1 MIPNFIMKKLIINF
15 SKFLFFFIFFINIL
29 NQANSDEI
37 YEKGRAIFLEK
48 GNCAACHAL
57 ADAESDSNIGP
68 NLNEIRP
75 DIGRVLNSVTN
86 GIGVMPSF
94 LGILSEDE
102 IKAVAYY
109 VSESSMN

>member
-68 NLNEIRP
+68 NLNQIRP
-75 DIGRVLNSVTN
+75 DINRVIMAVTN
-86 GIGVMPSF
+86 GIGIMPAYQGE
-94 LGILSEDE
+94 LTPEE
-102 IKAVAYY
+102 IEAVGHY
-109 VSESSMN
+109 VSISSEN

>member
-1 MIPNFIMKKLIINF
+1 MKLKLI
-15 SKFLFFFIFFINIL
+15 FLLIFNLIIHN
-29 NQANSDEI
+29 NSYSDE
-37 YEKGRAIFLEK
+37 KFNLGKDIFLNA
-48 GNCAACHAL
+48 GNCGSCHSL
-57 ADAESDSNIGP
+57 KDAGTVGNIGP
-68 NLNEIRP
+68 NLNLIRP

-86 GIGVMPSF
+86 GIGVMPSY

>member
-1 MIPNFIMKKLIINF
+1 MKIKLI
-15 SKFLFFFIFFINIL
+15 FLLVFNLLLFNKSF
-29 NQANSDEI
+29 SDE
-37 YEKGRAIFLEK
+37 KFNLVKDVFLNA
-48 GNCAACHAL
+48 GNCGSCHSL
-57 ADAESDSNIGP
+57 KDAGTAGNIGP

-86 GIGVMPSF
+86 CIGVMPSF

>member
-1 MIPNFIMKKLIINF
+1 MKIKLI
-15 SKFLFFFIFFINIL
+15 FLLIFNLSIL
-29 NQANSDEI
+29 NNSYSDE
-37 YEKGRAIFLEK
+37 KFNLGKDIFLNG
-48 GNCAACHAL
+48 GNCGSCHSL
-57 ADAESDSNIGP
+57 KDAGTVGNIGP
-68 NLNEIRP
+68 NLNLIRP

>member
-1 MIPNFIMKKLIINF
+1 MKLKLI
-15 SKFLFFFIFFINIL
+15 FLLIFNLIIL
-29 NQANSDEI
+29 NNSYSDE
-37 YEKGRAIFLEK
+37 KFNLGKDIFLNT
-48 GNCAACHAL
+48 GNCGSCHL
-57 ADAESDSNIGP
+57 LKDAGTVGNIGP
-68 NLNEIRP
+68 NLNLIRP

-86 GIGVMPSF
+86 GIGVMPSY